1 MVIISQLVLGRNK
14 GNDNFNFRLLT
25 REKMLGKK
33 YRLGIEKSYPEKL
46 NGVSNCKKQ
55 NENKSSLLQY

>member
-1 MVIISQLVLGRNK
+1 
-14 GNDNFNFRLLT
+14 
-25 REKMLGKK
+25 MLGKK
-33 YRLGIEKSYPEKL
+33 YRLGLEKSYPEKL